1 MKRLSHPLAACLLA
15 LAGGAAAAN
24 LEDVDR
30 SFEPYRQALPRLP
43 GATPGLVIRKDN
55 LEPFQEFVDAG
66 TALAIRKGWYEIKV
80 APTTSIPM
88 PAGYMEATRRHV
100 GKTRLGPTVGD
111 IEGYVAGRPFVEE
124 PDLKDP
130 RAGEKL
136 AWNFRYGAGFGES
149 TTIEPFYWRY
159 RDLKS
164 GAIERTLKFTAHALK
179 FKHRSTEPAPDL
191 PNNPSNLYLALYLKA
206 LEPQDLKNTQLLIQ
220 HYDDD
225 HKQDEAYLSLGVQR
239 RVRRLATGQTTDA
252 FLGSDV
258 MIEDFE
264 GYNGRISVMKWTY
277 KGSQNL
283 LMPYFNHD
291 EMPLANDLPPEPDG
305 YRFIGLTGQGQCF
318 PDITWQ
324 LRRAYVLEVEPL
336 SASHPVSKRIFYM
349 DAQTMQINLGLI
361 YDRRGELWKIGF
373 LGKSHPDRHLP
384 ENKGA
389 GGPVD
394 DVFAAVDMQ
403 ALHCTTG
410 QFKARVDA
418 RGNPPS
424 LFQVQSIR
432 GD

>member
-1 MKRLSHPLAACLLA
+1 MGSLLA
-15 LAGGAAAAN
+15 LAAACAAAAGPDE
-24 LEDVDR
+24 LER
-30 SFEPYRQALPRLP
+30 SFDPYGRGEPRSAGP
-43 GATPGLVIRKDN
+43 AIGLVIRKDN
-55 LEPFQEFVDAG
+55 LEQHQEFVDPG

-88 PAGYMEATRRHV
+88 PAGYVEATRRHL
-100 GKTRLGPTVGD
+100 GKTRLGPQVGD

-124 PDLKDP
+124 PDIKDP

-159 RDLKS
+159 RDMKT
-164 GAIERTLKFTAHALK
+164 GTIERTLKFTAHALK
-179 FKHRSTEPAPDL
+179 FMHRVGEPAPHL
-191 PNNPSNLYLALYLKA
+191 PNNPSKLYLALYLKA

-225 HKQDEAYLSLGVQR
+225 HKQAEAYLSLGVQR

-258 MIEDFE
+258 MIEDFQ

-283 LMPYFNHD
+283 LMPYFNHH

-305 YRFIGLTGQGQCF
+305 YRFVGLTGQGQCF

-324 LRRAYVLEVEPL
+324 LRKAYVLEVEPL

-373 LGKSHPDRHLP
+373 LGKSHPDHHLP
-384 ENKGA
+384 ENKGQ

-394 DVFAAVDMQ
+394 DVFAAVDVQ

-418 RGNPPS
+418 KTNQPN
-424 LFQVQSIR
+424 LFQVQNIR